1 MALSDEMDLIETRL
15 KAAGHTV
22 TKLCETAGLARST
35 WDRWRRGETEPNFK
49 SWRLAKEAAETLL
62 HSSLGDEKAA

>member
-1 MALSDEMDLIETRL
+1 MALTDEMDLIETRL

-49 SWRLAKEAAETLL
+49 SWRLAKEAADMLL
-62 HSSLGDEKAA
+62 RSNSGNEEAA